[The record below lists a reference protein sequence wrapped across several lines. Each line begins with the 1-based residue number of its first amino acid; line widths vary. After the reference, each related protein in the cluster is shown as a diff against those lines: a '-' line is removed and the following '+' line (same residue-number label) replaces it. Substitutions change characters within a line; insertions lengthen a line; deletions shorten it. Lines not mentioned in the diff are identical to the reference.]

1 MEKMKSNKKILIG
14 TGIGILAVIVVAVVL
29 ISGCFEEKQT
39 PRDELLKL
47 LVMPPEENYNATH
60 IYNAGG
66 SGAYTNIN
74 GKIVVV
80 NSEVK
85 YYIYTSSNRA
95 TNTVEEYFFDK
106 GWVNCRDE
114 PGAGPTTRTETIY
127 LNCSNDYEELT
138 EEYQKNELVQIV
150 SSATTVSKFYDA
162 ESNLTCFD
170 VDMKDGGLWGHR
182 ICFDKKQHF
191 ISWYVRYDRGIQK
204 WTKTS

>member
-74 GKIVVV
+74 GK
-80 NSEVK
+80 NC
-85 YYIYTSSNRA
+85 
-95 TNTVEEYFFDK
+95 FF
-106 GWVNCRDE
+106 C
-114 PGAGPTTRTETIY
+114 
-127 LNCSNDYEELT
+127 NDR
-138 EEYQKNELVQIV
+138 K
-150 SSATTVSKFYDA
+150 
-162 ESNLTCFD
+162 
-170 VDMKDGGLWGHR
+170 
-182 ICFDKKQHF
+182 
-191 ISWYVRYDRGIQK
+191 
-204 WTKTS
+204 